1 VPVRLST
8 ENIKNHLDFAKN
20 GNGDLKQ
27 VDECLGYS
35 IEIYTAVCISSTI
48 IVNSGG

>member
-8 ENIKNHLDFAKN
+8 ENNKYHLDFAKN

-27 VDECLGYS
+27 VDDCLGYS
-35 IEIYTAVCISSTI
+35 IEIYSMYLLNN
-48 IVNSGG
+48 NSELRWI